1 MGARTIPQKY
11 PQLYPQLYPQPY
23 FKNETSTVS
32 TTPLPPFLA
41 SHSLMQPVPFNS
53 RSKALKHFY
62 PPAGS
67 LVCMSAQRV
76 AVPYPAKQP
85 TQRFT
90 NAVNG

>member
-23 FKNETSTVS
+23 FENETSTVS
-32 TTPLPPFLA
+32 TTPLPPFLT
-41 SHSLMQPVPFNS
+41 SRSLMQPTPFNS
-53 RSKALKHFY
+53 RSKALKHSY

-76 AVPYPAKQP
+76 TIPHPANQP
-85 TQRFT
+85 AQCPI

>member
-1 MGARTIPQKY
+1 MGARTISPMSTQMTI
-11 PQLYPQLYPQPY
+11 QLTLQPY
-23 FKNETSTVS
+23 FENETSTVS
-32 TTPLPPFLA
+32 TTPLPPFLT
-41 SHSLMQPVPFNS
+41 SWSLMQPTPFNS

-76 AVPYPAKQP
+76 AIPYPANQP
-85 TQRFT
+85 AQCPI